1 MSRFRPVEVSTRR
14 TCRAG
19 QGRAGKKW
27 GRDGLKANPYF
38 SSVRSC
44 LPLTSKTAFSII
56 ILMMII
62 IIIIIKLQFFTAYYL
77 LAFSNVNCIR
87 IRVHGKVIEKRF
99 FAGRKHR
106 LQLF

>member
-1 MSRFRPVEVSTRR
+1 M
-14 TCRAG
+14 
-19 QGRAGKKW
+19 

-44 LPLTSKTAFSII
+44 LPQTSKTAFSII
-56 ILMMII
+56 ILMMMM

-87 IRVHGKVIEKRF
+87 IRVHGKITEKRF
-99 FAGRKHR
+99 FAGPKHR

>member
-1 MSRFRPVEVSTRR
+1 MLGRSRES
-14 TCRAG
+14 G
-19 QGRAGKKW
+19 EKM

-56 ILMMII
+56 ILMMMM

-87 IRVHGKVIEKRF
+87 IRVHGKITEKRF
-99 FAGRKHR
+99 FAGPKHR

>member
-1 MSRFRPVEVSTRR
+1 M
-14 TCRAG
+14 
-19 QGRAGKKW
+19 

-38 SSVRSC
+38 SSVRSF
-44 LPLTSKTAFSII
+44 LPQTSKTAFSII
-56 ILMMII
+56 ILMMMMII

-87 IRVHGKVIEKRF
+87 IRVHGKIIEKRF

>member
-1 MSRFRPVEVSTRR
+1 M
-14 TCRAG
+14 
-19 QGRAGKKW
+19 

-44 LPLTSKTAFSII
+44 LPQTSKTAFSII
-56 ILMMII
+56 ILMMMMIII

-87 IRVHGKVIEKRF
+87 ICVHGKITEKRF
-99 FAGRKHR
+99 FAGPKHR

>member
-1 MSRFRPVEVSTRR
+1 M
-14 TCRAG
+14 
-19 QGRAGKKW
+19 

-56 ILMMII
+56 ILMMMIIIII

-87 IRVHGKVIEKRF
+87 IRVHGKIIEKRF

>member
-1 MSRFRPVEVSTRR
+1 M
-14 TCRAG
+14 
-19 QGRAGKKW
+19 

-56 ILMMII
+56 ILMMMMMMMMMMM
-62 IIIIIKLQFFTAYYL
+62 IIIIKLQSFTAYYL

-87 IRVHGKVIEKRF
+87 IRVHGKIIEKRF
-99 FAGRKHR
+99 YAGRKHR

>member
-1 MSRFRPVEVSTRR
+1 M
-14 TCRAG
+14 
-19 QGRAGKKW
+19 

-44 LPLTSKTAFSII
+44 LPLTSKRAFSII
-56 ILMMII
+56 ILMMMM

-87 IRVHGKVIEKRF
+87 IRVHGKIIEKRF

>member
-1 MSRFRPVEVSTRR
+1 M
-14 TCRAG
+14 
-19 QGRAGKKW
+19 
-27 GRDGLKANPYF
+27 GRDRLKANPYF

-56 ILMMII
+56 ILMMMIIIIII

-77 LAFSNVNCIR
+77 LAFRNVNCIR
-87 IRVHGKVIEKRF
+87 IRVHGKIIEKRF

>member
-1 MSRFRPVEVSTRR
+1 MLGRSRES
-14 TCRAG
+14 G
-19 QGRAGKKW
+19 EKM

-87 IRVHGKVIEKRF
+87 IRVHGKIIEKRF

>member
-1 MSRFRPVEVSTRR
+1 M
-14 TCRAG
+14 
-19 QGRAGKKW
+19 

-44 LPLTSKTAFSII
+44 LPQTSKTAFSII
-56 ILMMII
+56 ILMMMMIIII

-87 IRVHGKVIEKRF
+87 IRVHGKITEKRF
-99 FAGRKHR
+99 FAGPKHR

>member
-1 MSRFRPVEVSTRR
+1 MLGRSRES
-14 TCRAG
+14 G
-19 QGRAGKKW
+19 EKM

-56 ILMMII
+56 ILMMMMI

-87 IRVHGKVIEKRF
+87 IRVHGKIIEKRF

>member
-1 MSRFRPVEVSTRR
+1 M
-14 TCRAG
+14 
-19 QGRAGKKW
+19 

-56 ILMMII
+56 ILMMMMIIIII

-87 IRVHGKVIEKRF
+87 IRVHGKIIEKRF
-99 FAGRKHR
+99 YAGRKHR

>member
-1 MSRFRPVEVSTRR
+1 M
-14 TCRAG
+14 
-19 QGRAGKKW
+19 

-56 ILMMII
+56 ILMMMMMMMMMM
-62 IIIIIKLQFFTAYYL
+62 IIIIKLQFFTAYYL

-87 IRVHGKVIEKRF
+87 IRVHGKIIEKRF
-99 FAGRKHR
+99 YAGRKHR

>member
-1 MSRFRPVEVSTRR
+1 M
-14 TCRAG
+14 
-19 QGRAGKKW
+19 

-44 LPLTSKTAFSII
+44 LPQTSKTAFSII
-56 ILMMII
+56 ILMMMM

-87 IRVHGKVIEKRF
+87 IRVHGKIIEKRF

>member
-1 MSRFRPVEVSTRR
+1 M
-14 TCRAG
+14 
-19 QGRAGKKW
+19 

-44 LPLTSKTAFSII
+44 LPQTSKTAFSII
-56 ILMMII
+56 ILMMMMII

-87 IRVHGKVIEKRF
+87 IRVHGKITEKRF
-99 FAGRKHR
+99 FAGPKHR

>member
-1 MSRFRPVEVSTRR
+1 MLGRSRES
-14 TCRAG
+14 G
-19 QGRAGKKW
+19 EKM

-56 ILMMII
+56 ILMMMM
-62 IIIIIKLQFFTAYYL
+62 IIIIIKLQFFTAHYL

-87 IRVHGKVIEKRF
+87 IRVHGKIIEKRF

>member
-1 MSRFRPVEVSTRR
+1 M
-14 TCRAG
+14 
-19 QGRAGKKW
+19 

-56 ILMMII
+56 ILMMMIIIII

-87 IRVHGKVIEKRF
+87 IRVHGKIIEKRF
-99 FAGRKHR
+99 FMGRKHR

>member
-1 MSRFRPVEVSTRR
+1 M
-14 TCRAG
+14 
-19 QGRAGKKW
+19 

-56 ILMMII
+56 ILMMMMMIIIII

-87 IRVHGKVIEKRF
+87 IRVHGKIIEKRF

>member
-1 MSRFRPVEVSTRR
+1 M
-14 TCRAG
+14 
-19 QGRAGKKW
+19 

-56 ILMMII
+56 ILMMMMII
-62 IIIIIKLQFFTAYYL
+62 IIIIIIIIELQFFTAYYL

-87 IRVHGKVIEKRF
+87 IRVHGKIIEKRF
-99 FAGRKHR
+99 YAGRKHR

>member
-1 MSRFRPVEVSTRR
+1 M
-14 TCRAG
+14 
-19 QGRAGKKW
+19 

-56 ILMMII
+56 ILMMMIIII
-62 IIIIIKLQFFTAYYL
+62 IIIIIKLKFFTAYYL

-87 IRVHGKVIEKRF
+87 IRVHGKIIEKRF

>member
-1 MSRFRPVEVSTRR
+1 M
-14 TCRAG
+14 
-19 QGRAGKKW
+19 

-56 ILMMII
+56 ILMMMMIIII

-87 IRVHGKVIEKRF
+87 IRVHGKIIEKRF

>member
-1 MSRFRPVEVSTRR
+1 M
-14 TCRAG
+14 
-19 QGRAGKKW
+19 

-56 ILMMII
+56 ILMMMMIIIII

-87 IRVHGKVIEKRF
+87 IRVHGNFIEKRF

>member
-1 MSRFRPVEVSTRR
+1 M
-14 TCRAG
+14 
-19 QGRAGKKW
+19 

-44 LPLTSKTAFSII
+44 LPQTSKTAFSII
-56 ILMMII
+56 ILMMMMIIIII

-87 IRVHGKVIEKRF
+87 IRVHGKIIEKRF